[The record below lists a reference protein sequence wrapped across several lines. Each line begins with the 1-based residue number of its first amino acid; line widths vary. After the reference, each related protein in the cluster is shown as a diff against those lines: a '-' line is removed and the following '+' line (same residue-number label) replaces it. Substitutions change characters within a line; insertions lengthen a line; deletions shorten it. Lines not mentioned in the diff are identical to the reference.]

1 MIVTNPSDTRRTG
14 ARHAQLFLPDTLIV
28 AATTFTRIVA
38 LQSRR
43 NFWMAQLRQA
53 QSLSRPLLAIMPARF
68 VTRYD
73 RKLAGIMAR
82 QDLHVPDQEGND

>member
-1 MIVTNPSDTRRTG
+1 M
-14 ARHAQLFLPDTLIV
+14 

-43 NFWMAQLRQA
+43 DFWMSQLRHA
-53 QSLSRPLLAIMPARF
+53 ESLSRPLLAVMPARF

-73 RKLAGIMAR
+73 RKLAAIMAR
-82 QDLHVPDQEGND
+82 QDLHFPEDEPAGES